1 MSRSPSVGERTTT
14 VLNML
19 SCLDIPIGHYKMLPW
34 QRERQK
40 SNRFQCRTYHCIST
54 PLQSIYITTL
64 PVLFYRMAFL

>member
-14 VLNML
+14 VLNTL

-40 SNRFQCRTYHCIST
+40 SNTVGFNVV
-54 PLQSIYITTL
+54 PTT
-64 PVLFYRMAFL
+64 VLLRLY